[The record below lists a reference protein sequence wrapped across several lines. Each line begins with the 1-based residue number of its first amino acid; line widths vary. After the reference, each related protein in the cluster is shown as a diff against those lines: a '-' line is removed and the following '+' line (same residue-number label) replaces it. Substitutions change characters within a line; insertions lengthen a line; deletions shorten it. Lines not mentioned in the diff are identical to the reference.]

1 MQHSLSKVKMS
12 KSATS
17 DATVALGLFVVV
29 FLAFIIAP
37 DPTISAIEYTVDS
50 LVCAMRQV
58 DIVWRSWVAAVQAS
72 VLLAAN
78 CTIAIATGFIK

>member
-1 MQHSLSKVKMS
+1 MS

-17 DATVALGLFVVV
+17 DVSMALTLFVIV

-37 DPTISAIEYTVDS
+37 DPTIGAIEYTVDS
-50 LVCAMRQV
+50 IECAMKQV
-58 DIVWRSWVAAVQAS
+58 HFVWHSWVAAVQTS

-78 CTIAIATGFIK
+78 CTIAIAHSINS